1 MAKFFKIKIFFINA
15 NLYKKSNRLK
25 FPFKSFNKFIFKQF
39 DKILTPSNKIS
50 NIMKTLINKNNIV
63 TTGDSRFDQIY
74 LRMKQNHHI
83 FFKNIN
89 YETKKIIFGSILKSD
104 YEIIFKFLHSYFP
117 KGNKS
122 LNEKQIKLIIVPHE
136 VDNNSI
142 NELQKKLEEINIISI
157 LYNDKGNNIPNTL
170 IVNKIGIL
178 ADLYKYSDFTY
189 IGGGFEAGVHSVIE
203 PSIYGSVITY
213 GPNIDILDEAVYM
226 SENNIG
232 FIVRTY
238 HDLIK
243 YMNFLNDHD
252 KFLSI
257 KKNTKKYVFKNTGA
271 SKKILREIL
280 N

>member
-1 MAKFFKIKIFFINA
+1 MMILFHPKI
-15 NLYKKSNRLK
+15 NL
-25 FPFKSFNKFIFKQF
+25 I
-39 DKILTPSNKIS
+39 
-50 NIMKTLINKNNIV
+50 
-63 TTGDSRFDQIY
+63 
-74 LRMKQNHHI
+74 
-83 FFKNIN
+83 
-89 YETKKIIFGSILKSD
+89 
-104 YEIIFKFLHSYFP
+104 
-117 KGNKS
+117 
-122 LNEKQIKLIIVPHE
+122 
-136 VDNNSI
+136 
-142 NELQKKLEEINIISI
+142 
-157 LYNDKGNNIPNTL
+157 KGNNIPNTL